1 MKTLALPCGAMVPLC
16 LVQRV
21 SASAVVYPVGSLH
34 KTVPR
39 RSACCK
45 VVSTKAAAFDDVF
58 GFSAK
63 EEGSGIENAG
73 GANAAR
79 AKRSNWQGGL
89 VITLILSSVVFIA
102 FIFVDSLLWRAVRR
116 SSATFLLTAPFVCS
130 LVATG
135 CLGSYCVPLLA
146 KLKAQQIF
154 RVEGPASHLSKAGTP
169 TMGGLFFIP
178 VGVGV
183 ARAATRF
190 SSTEV
195 AGVAAATLVFAA
207 IGLLDDF
214 LSLAKKHNYG
224 VPGPFKF
231 LLEVVSGVCFFFW
244 LDSAGLPSPYKVY
257 VNVSS
262 SLADIFS
269 FLFFG
274 YRKNLVPL
282 PPPVGLWNIGKWY
295 LPLTA
300 FCFAAMANGVNL
312 TDGLDGLAGGT
323 AALAFA
329 GMAVAVLPIYPALGV
344 FGASMAGACVGF
356 LLHNR
361 HKASV
366 FMGDTGSLAL
376 GAALAA
382 MASCTGL
389 FLPLFIASG
398 VFVIETVSV
407 MAQVAYF
414 RYTKR
419 VHGTGR
425 RLLRMAPFH
434 HHLEHLG
441 MEELHIVAGAY
452 LVSALLVT
460 FAAHV
465 GLISA

>member
-79 AKRSNWQGGL
+79 AKRSNWRQGGL

-244 LDSAGLPSPYKVY
+244 LDSAGLPSPYKV
-257 VNVSS
+257 
-262 SLADIFS
+262 
-269 FLFFG
+269 
-274 YRKNLVPL
+274 KNLVPL